1 MRHFALLLLAAVS
14 AIAFTAWAATM
25 IGCTPLDNATTFA
38 RAKNMLGEC
47 GVMLPLLESD
57 TCTGAAEEIS
67 KCIVTTNGSCDAL
80 ATLGKNLN
88 QCISTDGG
96 EIPDDFPQIDA
107 YDSGFDGGTVDISS
121 IDASSSGDAG
131 TAIETSDASTPIPA
145 GVFDV
150 TGTIGLGE
158 MQSFSTSR
166 LAVGTYSF
174 SFTTNGALDLYVR
187 KGYAPTTTTFDC
199 ETSDPSTPCSEVVAS
214 SAILYVLVVGEA
226 GSSTFSVD
234 AQP

>member
-1 MRHFALLLLAAVS
+1 MRSLALLFFGSLV
-14 AIAFTAWAATM
+14 AIALATLSAM
-25 IGCTPLDNATTFA
+25 TTGCSPLDESTTCA

-80 ATLGKNLN
+80 ATLEKNLS
-88 QCISTDGG
+88 QCMTTDGG
-96 EIPDDFPQIDA
+96 EMPSDFPQIRA
-107 YDSGFDGGTVDISS
+107 RDGGPDGASASQDRDADVPDATSTIVDAGSS
-121 IDASSSGDAG
+121 IP
-131 TAIETSDASTPIPA
+131 T

-150 TGTIGLGE
+150 SGSIASGE
-158 MQSFSTSR
+158 QQPFTTSR
-166 LAVGTYSF
+166 LAAGTYTFSF
-174 SFTTNGALDLYVR
+174 STTGAVDVYVR
-187 KGYAPTTTTFDC
+187 KGFAPTTTTFDC
-199 ETSDPSTPCSEVVAS
+199 TTSDPSVTCTEPVAS

-226 GSSTFSVD
+226 SNSTFRID